1 MVFKEVNLFASDMVM
16 ASVALLGYF
25 KLNPQRESIGNYY
38 KLFLL
43 YTGCAAVVAG
53 FGHLLSH
60 HTGNNLK
67 ALGWCFSI
75 AANTAISLACLSLI
89 QKQSLRLLLF
99 AKAAVVA
106 IVVLYTQQFKWV
118 TFDTIFTMII
128 LAIPTHLLGN
138 GNKQTGGWI
147 VRSIAFTML
156 TGIVTYFNISFSD
169 EWLTPKDIN
178 HLIIAIGLWM
188 IYVGAKKLEQ
198 LS

>member
-1 MVFKEVNLFASDMVM
+1 MIFTEVNLFASDMVM

-53 FGHLLSH
+53 FGHLLSY

-67 ALGWCFSI
+67 ALGWCFAI
-75 AANTAISLACLSLI
+75 VANTSIGLACLQLT
-89 QKQSLRLLLF
+89 QKEPLRIILF
-99 AKAAVVA
+99 AKAVVVG
-106 IVVLYTQQFKWV
+106 IIVLYTQQFRWV

-128 LAIPTHLLGN
+128 LVIPTHLFGN

-147 VRSIAFTML
+147 VGSIAFTML
-156 TGIVTYFNISFSD
+156 TGMISFFDISFSD

-188 IYVGAKKLEQ
+188 IYIGAKKLE
-198 LS
+198 